1 MNIELFYKSQ
11 DSTTDWNEKF
21 IGNKEIFKELR
32 DENKYL
38 KQKIREMEHNMEGEH
53 GKIIP
58 YLTKEERE
66 QQNQII
72 CALGVEEILS
82 QLSEECCELAQA
94 AQKMRRV
101 LHGTTPVSQEL
112 AMLSLNEEAGDVLLL
127 LDYLERIGYINMETV
142 VKSAKIKN
150 KRWYWRTVG

>member
-1 MNIELFYKSQ
+1 MMNIELFYKTQ
-11 DSTTDWNEKF
+11 DATTDWK
-21 IGNKEIFKELR
+21 KEWIKKSDECKELR
-32 DENKYL
+32 DERKYIIH
-38 KQKIREMEHNMEGEH
+38 KIKEMKNDT
-53 GKIIP
+53 KKNNVNVID
-58 YLTKEERE
+58 LNKEERE
-66 QQNQII
+66 QQDNII
-72 CALGVEEILS
+72 FAIGVEEILS

-127 LDYLERIGYINMETV
+127 LDYLERIGYIDMETV

-150 KRWYWRTVG
+150 KRWYGRTI